1 MHRGEYIIYRNKMYD
16 GNSMKSGR
24 EKWKY
29 TVEGSYTIWEGRVDS
44 EKVTMYDVYYAINPK
59 TITKIMP

>member
-1 MHRGEYIIYRNKMYD
+1 MYD